1 MTGQYICYELAT
13 PIEIDLDPT
22 EVQTLLGLNN
32 VWASDGTV
40 EINYADPFNVDNP
53 TYFEARPLF
62 EITNPAQND
71 VLNVNGKTIT
81 FLSSYTGTVTIDCE
95 TMDCFSGNTNLN
107 YLISATDFL
116 VLNEGVN
123 IVTWSGSG
131 TCKMTPRW
139 WEL

>member
-1 MTGQYICYELAT
+1 M
-13 PIEIDLDPT
+13 
-22 EVQTLLGLNN
+22 GLNN

-40 EINYADPFNVDNP
+40 EINYADPINVDNP

-95 TMDCFSGNTNLN
+95 TMDCFSGYTNLN

>member
-1 MTGQYICYELAT
+1 MVYKLAT
-13 PIEIDLDPT
+13 PIEIDLDPI
-22 EVQTLLGLNN
+22 EVQTLFGLNN

-95 TMDCFSGNTNLN
+95 TMD
-107 YLISATDFL
+107 FL

-131 TCKMTPRW
+131 TCTMTPRW